1 MTMKINVED
10 VMNMEIDIENLP
22 PIEVQNNIV
31 EEIQRLTSEGKSEA
45 EAIHLVFSY
54 YKMGNKV
61 N

>member
-1 MTMKINVED
+1 MMMKINVED

-31 EEIQRLTSEGKSEA
+31 EEIQRLTAEGKSEA
-45 EAIHLVFSY
+45 EAVHLVFSY